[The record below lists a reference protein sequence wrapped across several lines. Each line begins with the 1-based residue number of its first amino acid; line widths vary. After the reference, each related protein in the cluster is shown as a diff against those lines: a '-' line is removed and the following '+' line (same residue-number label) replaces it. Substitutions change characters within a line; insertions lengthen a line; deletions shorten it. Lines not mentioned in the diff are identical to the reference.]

1 VDRAGPSGKA
11 PRVKSVKVLDRI
23 SVGMDNGG
31 TSFLQDFR
39 IIPMEIKVNFLDKL
53 RLEAKF
59 DDFTVIAD
67 QPIRY
72 KGDGSAPGPFDYFL
86 ASSALCAA
94 YFVKLYC
101 DTRNIPTEN
110 IRLSQNNIVDP
121 ENRYQQ
127 IFKIQVQLPEDISPN
142 DRQGILRSIERCTVK
157 KVVQAGPEF
166 VIEEV
171 KNLDADAQTLL
182 VLKPAADASTYILG
196 KDLPLEQTIANMSG
210 LLAGLGIKIE
220 IASWRNI
227 IPNVWS
233 LHIRD
238 AHSPMCFTNGK
249 GSTKESALASA
260 LGEYIER
267 LSNNHFYAGVF
278 WGEEIANAA
287 FVHYPSERWFNP
299 GPKDA
304 LPTEILDEYCRKIYD
319 PEGELCSSHLVDTN
333 SGNVERGICSLP
345 YVRKSDGAVIY
356 FPINL
361 IENLFV
367 SNGMSAGNT
376 LAEAQV
382 QCLSEIF
389 ERAVKREILEGEI
402 TLPDVPQEVLAKY
415 PSILAGIHGLEE
427 QGFPVLVKD
436 ASLGGVYPVMC
447 VTLMNPRTGGVFAS
461 FGAHPSLEVALE
473 RSLTELLQGRSLE
486 GLNDLPPPT
495 FASEAV
501 TEPNNFVEHFIDSSG
516 IVSWRFFSAQSD
528 YDFVEW
534 DFSSQG
540 ENANAQEVTTLFAIL
555 KDIGKEAYVAVYD
568 ELGATACRI
577 LVPGY
582 SEVYP
587 IEDLIW
593 DNTNKALLFRA
604 DILNLSCLN
613 DADLVAL
620 LERLENNELDEY
632 GDIATLIG
640 IEFDENTPWGQ
651 LTVLELKLL
660 IRLALQQFDDAHE
673 LVGAFLQYNDN
684 TVERRLFYQAL
695 NVVLEVLLDDD
706 LELDDYLVNLRRM
719 FGDTRMD
726 AVMGSVDGSVRFYG
740 LTPTNLNLDGLDRHH
755 RLIDSYRKLHA
766 ARSGRASHS

>member
-1 VDRAGPSGKA
+1 
-11 PRVKSVKVLDRI
+11 
-23 SVGMDNGG
+23 
-31 TSFLQDFR
+31 
-39 IIPMEIKVNFLDKL
+39 MEIKVNFLDKL

-59 DDFTVIAD
+59 DDFTVVAD

-101 DTRNIPTEN
+101 VTRNIPTEN

-127 IFKIQVQLPEDISPN
+127 IFKIQVELPADISDK
-142 DRQGILRSIERCTVK
+142 DRQGILRSIDRCTVK

-171 KNLDADAQTLL
+171 ENLDADAQALLTLN
-182 VLKPAADASTYILG
+182 PDSDASTYIPG

-210 LLAGLGIKIE
+210 ILAGLGMKIE

-227 IPNVWS
+227 VPNVWS

-249 GSTKESALASA
+249 GATKESALASA
-260 LGEYIER
+260 LGEFIER
-267 LSNNHFYAGVF
+267 LNCNHFYGGAF
-278 WGEEIANAA
+278 WGEDIANAE
-287 FVHYPSERWFNP
+287 FVHYPNERWFKP
-299 GPKDA
+299 GRKDA
-304 LPTEILDEYCRKIYD
+304 LPAEILDAYCLEIYNPD
-319 PEGELCSSHLVDTN
+319 GELRGSHLIDTN
-333 SGNVERGICSLP
+333 SGNVQRGICSLP
-345 YVRKSDGAVIY
+345 FVRQSDGEVVY
-356 FPINL
+356 FPSNL
-361 IENLFV
+361 IENLYV

-402 TLPDVPQEVLAKY
+402 ALPDVPHEVLAKY
-415 PSILAGIHGLEE
+415 PGILAGIQGLEE

-436 ASLGGVYPVMC
+436 ASLGGTYPVMC

-461 FGAHPSLEVALE
+461 FGAHPSFEVALE
-473 RSLTELLQGRSLE
+473 RSLTELLQGRSFE
-486 GLNDLPPPT
+486 GLNDLPQPT
-495 FASEAV
+495 FVSNAV

-516 IVSWRFFSAQSD
+516 VVSWRFFSAKANFE
-528 YDFVEW
+528 FVEW
-534 DFSSQG
+534 DFSGQG
-540 ENANAQEVTTLFAIL
+540 ENSNAEEAATLFGIL
-555 KDIGKEAYVAVYD
+555 EDMGKEAYMSVYD
-568 ELGATACRI
+568 QLGAVACRI
-577 LVPGY
+577 LVPDY

-587 IEDLIW
+587 VEDLIW

-604 DILNLSCLN
+604 DILNLHRLD
-613 DADLVAL
+613 DAGLTAL
-620 LERLENNELDEY
+620 LERLENSELDEHS
-632 GDIATLIG
+632 DIATLIG
-640 IEFDENTPWGQ
+640 TEFDENTDWGQ

-660 IRLALQQFDDAHE
+660 IHLALQQFEAAQE

-684 TVERRLFYQAL
+684 TVERGLFYQAL

-706 LELDDYLVNLRRM
+706 LELDDYAVNFRRM
-719 FGDTRMD
+719 FGNARMD

-740 LTPTNLNLDGLDRHH
+740 LTPTSMKLEGLDRHH
-755 RLIDSYRKLHA
+755 RLIDSYKKLHKARANVA
-766 ARSGRASHS
+766 ATAS

>member
-1 VDRAGPSGKA
+1 
-11 PRVKSVKVLDRI
+11 
-23 SVGMDNGG
+23 
-31 TSFLQDFR
+31 
-39 IIPMEIKVNFLDKL
+39 MEIKVNFLDKL
-53 RLEAKF
+53 RLEARF
-59 DDFTVIAD
+59 DDFTVVAD

-101 DTRNIPTEN
+101 DTRNISTEN

-127 IFKIQVQLPEDISPN
+127 IFKIQVELPADLSDK
-142 DRQGILRSIERCTVK
+142 DRQGILRSIDRCTVK

-171 KNLDADAQTLL
+171 ASLDADAQALL
-182 VLKPAADASTYILG
+182 TVRPDAGSSTFIPG

-227 IPNVWS
+227 VPNVWS

-267 LSNNHFYAGVF
+267 LSCNHFYAGAY
-278 WGEEIANAA
+278 WGADIANAP
-287 FVHYPSERWFNP
+287 FVHYPNERWFQP
-299 GPKDA
+299 GPDDA
-304 LPTEILDEYCRKIYD
+304 LPAGLLDDYCLDVYD
-319 PEGELCSSHLVDTN
+319 PDNELLGANLIDTN
-333 SGNVERGICSLP
+333 SGNVARGICALP
-345 YVRKSDGAVIY
+345 FVRQSDGETVY
-356 FPINL
+356 FPSNL
-361 IENLFV
+361 IENLYA

-389 ERAVKREILEGEI
+389 ERAVKREIIESEI
-402 TLPDVPQEVLAKY
+402 ALPDVPAAVLAKY
-415 PSILAGIHGLEE
+415 PGIVAGIKGLEE

-436 ASLGGVYPVMC
+436 ASLGGTYPVMC

-461 FGAHPSLEVALE
+461 FGAHPSFEVALE
-473 RSLTELLQGRSLE
+473 RSLTELMQGRSFE
-486 GLNDLPPPT
+486 GLNDLPQPT
-495 FASEAV
+495 FVSHAV
-501 TEPNNFVEHFIDSSG
+501 KEPNNFVEHFIDSSG
-516 IVSWRFFSAQSD
+516 IVSWRFFSAKSNV
-528 YDFVEW
+528 DFVEW
-534 DFSSQG
+534 DFSGRG
-540 ENANAQEVTTLFAIL
+540 ENSNAEEAATLLGILQEM
-555 KDIGKEAYVAVYD
+555 DKEVYMAVYD
-568 ELGATACRI
+568 GLGATACRI

-587 IEDLIW
+587 VEDLIW

-604 DILNLSCLN
+604 DILNLHRLDDDSL
-613 DADLVAL
+613 AAL
-620 LERLENNELDEY
+620 LDRLENNELDEY
-632 GDIATLIG
+632 ADIATLIG
-640 IEFDENTPWGQ
+640 IEFDENTEWGQ
-651 LTVLELKLL
+651 LNVLELKLL
-660 IRLALQQFDDAHE
+660 IRLALGQHEEAHE

-684 TVERRLFYQAL
+684 TVERRLFYQAV
-695 NVVLEVLLDDD
+695 NVVLEVTLDED
-706 LELDDYLVNLRRM
+706 LELDDYVANFRRM
-719 FGDTRMD
+719 YGNPRMD
-726 AVMGSVDGSVRFYG
+726 AALGSVDGSVRFFG
-740 LTPTNLNLDGLDRHH
+740 LTPTSMQLEGLDRHH
-755 RLIDSYRKLHA
+755 RLLDSYKKLHA
-766 ARSGRASHS
+766 ARATAAAAG

>member
-1 VDRAGPSGKA
+1 
-11 PRVKSVKVLDRI
+11 
-23 SVGMDNGG
+23 MDNSTHTIIG
-31 TSFLQDFR
+31 T
-39 IIPMEIKVNFLDKL
+39 IAMEIKVNFLDKL

-67 QPIRY
+67 QSIRY

-101 DTRNIPTEN
+101 DARGISTEN

-121 ENRYQQ
+121 ENRYRQ
-127 IFKIQVQLPEDISPN
+127 IFKIQIELPADISAK
-142 DRQGILRSIERCTVK
+142 DGQGILRSIDRCTVK

-171 KNLDADAQTLL
+171 KSLDADAQALL
-182 VLKPAADASTYILG
+182 VPNSGVEGETFIAG
-196 KDLPLEQTIANMSG
+196 KDLPLEQTIANMSAV
-210 LLAGLGIKIE
+210 LANLGIKIE
-220 IASWRNI
+220 IASWRNL

-249 GSTKESALASA
+249 GATKESALASA

-267 LSNNHFYAGVF
+267 LSNNHFYAGAY
-278 WGEEIANAA
+278 WGETIANAA
-287 FVHYPSERWFNP
+287 FVHYPQERWFKP
-299 GPKDA
+299 GKKDS
-304 LPTEILDEYCRKIYD
+304 LSPEILDEYCRQIYN
-319 PEGELCSSHLVDTN
+319 PEGELLASHLIDTN
-333 SGNVERGICSLP
+333 SGNVERGICALP
-345 YVRKSDGAVIY
+345 FVRQSDKEVVY
-356 FPINL
+356 FPVNL

-389 ERAVKREILEGEI
+389 ERAVKREIIEREI
-402 TLPDVPQEVLAKY
+402 ALPDVPQTVLDQY
-415 PSILAGIHGLEE
+415 PRIMAGIQSLEE

-461 FGAHPSLEVALE
+461 FGAHPSFEVALE
-473 RSLTELLQGRSLE
+473 RSLTELLQGRSFE

-495 FASEAV
+495 FVSEAV

-516 IVSWRFFSAQSD
+516 IVSWRFFSAKSD
-528 YDFVEW
+528 YAFVEW
-534 DFSSQG
+534 DFTNKG
-540 ENANAQEVTTLFAIL
+540 TKTNAEEAETLFGIL
-555 KDIGKEAYVAVYD
+555 KDINKESYVAVYD
-568 ELGATACRI
+568 QLGAVACRI
-577 LVPGY
+577 VVPGY
-582 SEVYP
+582 SEIYP

-593 DNTNKALLFRA
+593 DNTNKALLFRE
-604 DILNLSCLN
+604 DILNLLSLN
-613 DADLVAL
+613 DSSLANL
-620 LERLENNELDEY
+620 LDRLENNELDEY

-640 IEFDENTPWGQ
+640 IEFDENTVWGQ

-660 IRLALQQFDDAHE
+660 IHLALKQWDEAQE

-684 TVERRLFYQAL
+684 TVERKLFYQAL
-695 NVVLEVLLDDD
+695 DAALAIHLDE
-706 LELDDYLVNLRRM
+706 ELTMCNYTHNLRRM
-719 FGDTRMD
+719 FGDARMD
-726 AVMGSVDGSVRFYG
+726 AVLGSIDGSVRFYG
-740 LTPTNLNLDGLDRHH
+740 LTPTSLKLEGLDRHQ
-755 RLIDSYRKLHA
+755 RLLDSLKKLHR
-766 ARSGRASHS
+766 ARSGVT

>member
-1 VDRAGPSGKA
+1 
-11 PRVKSVKVLDRI
+11 
-23 SVGMDNGG
+23 
-31 TSFLQDFR
+31 
-39 IIPMEIKVNFLDKL
+39 MEIKVNFLDKL

-59 DDFTVIAD
+59 DDFTVVAD

-101 DTRNIPTEN
+101 ETRKIPTDN

-121 ENRYQQ
+121 ENRYKQ
-127 IFKIQVQLPEDISPN
+127 IFKIQVELPPDISAV

-171 KNLDADAQTLL
+171 HNLDADAQALLTLHPL
-182 VLKPAADASTYILG
+182 SGENTYIAG
-196 KDLPLEQTIANMSG
+196 KDLPLEQTIANMSKV
-210 LLAGLGIKIE
+210 LADLGMKIE

-227 IPNVWS
+227 VPNVWS

-238 AHSPMCFTNGK
+238 AYSPMCFTNGK

-260 LGEYIER
+260 LGEFIER
-267 LSNNHFYAGVF
+267 LNCNHFYGGQF
-278 WGEEIANAA
+278 WGEDIAKAA
-287 FVHYPSERWFNP
+287 FVHYPNERWFKP
-299 GPKDA
+299 GRKDA
-304 LPTEILDEYCRKIYD
+304 LPAGILDEYCLRIYNPD
-319 PEGELCSSHLVDTN
+319 GELRASHLYDTN
-333 SGNVERGICSLP
+333 SGNVQRGICSLP
-345 YVRKSDGAVIY
+345 YVRHSDGKQVY
-356 FPINL
+356 FPSNL
-361 IENLFV
+361 IENLYV

-389 ERAVKREILEGEI
+389 ERAVKRDILAGEI
-402 TLPDVPQEVLAKY
+402 ALPDVPDDVLLKY
-415 PSILAGIHGLEE
+415 PGILSGIKGLEE

-436 ASLGGVYPVMC
+436 ASLGGKYPVMC

-473 RSLTELLQGRSLE
+473 RSLTELLQGRSFE
-486 GLNDLPPPT
+486 GLNDLPRPT
-495 FASEAV
+495 FNSNAV

-516 IVSWRFFSAQSD
+516 VVSWRFFSAKSD
-528 YDFVEW
+528 FDFVEW
-534 DFSSQG
+534 DFSGKG
-540 ENANAQEVTTLFAIL
+540 EHSNAEEAAKLFGIL
-555 KDIGKEAYVAVYD
+555 EDMGKEAYMAVYD
-568 ELGATACRI
+568 QLGATACRI

-587 IEDLIW
+587 LEDLIW
-593 DNTNKALLFRA
+593 DNTNKSLLFRA
-604 DILNLSCLN
+604 DILNLHSLD
-613 DADLVAL
+613 DASLAQL
-620 LERLENNELDEY
+620 LERLENNELDDY
-632 GDIATLIG
+632 GDIATLLG
-640 IEFDENTPWGQ
+640 IEFDDNTVWGQ

-660 IRLALQQFDDAHE
+660 IHLALKQFEDAQE

-684 TVERRLFYQAL
+684 TVERGLFYQAL

-706 LELDDYLVNLRRM
+706 MDLEDYEVNFRRM
-719 FGDTRMD
+719 FGDPRMD
-726 AVMGSVDGSVRFYG
+726 AAMGSIDGSVRFFG
-740 LTPTNLNLDGLDRHH
+740 LTPTSMGLEGLDRHQ
-755 RLIDSYRKLHA
+755 RLMDSYKKVHT
-766 ARSGRASHS
+766 ARSLVAAVPG